1 MTSFVLPPEPHGRRD
16 RRVQEL
22 LFDIKDAALDQLADG
37 RASGVSYRAIAARL
51 GVSRATLRYHFPS
64 RDDLVDA
71 LVADGFT
78 TLERSLRVALD
89 RVRDAPLA
97 QRWTALAHAYRRWAL
112 RHPRHY
118 GVLQHVRAGAGPERV
133 ERVFVEIAPDRP
145 GRDATAATVH
155 ARLRCAVLRELDA
168 RARGEAHDHDERFDD
183 EVRDLAR
190 VLGGDAPPPHAG

>member
-37 RASGVSYRAIAARL
+37 RASAVSYRAIAARL
-51 GVSRATLRYHFPS
+51 GVSRATLRYHFPT
-64 RDDLVDA
+64 RDALVDA

-78 TLERSLRVALD
+78 TLERSLRAALD
-89 RVRDAPLA
+89 RVPDAPPA
-97 QRWTALAHAYRRWAL
+97 QRWTVLAHAYRRWAL

-118 GVLQHVRAGAGPERV
+118 RVLQGDRAGTGPDRV
-133 ERVFVEIAPDRP
+133 DRVFVEVAPDRP

-155 ARLRCAVLRELDA
+155 ARIRCAVLRELDA
-168 RARGEAHDHDERFDD
+168 RAGGEARDHDQGFDD
-183 EVRDLAR
+183 EVRDLIR
-190 VLGGDAPPPHAG
+190 VLEGDAPPSHAG